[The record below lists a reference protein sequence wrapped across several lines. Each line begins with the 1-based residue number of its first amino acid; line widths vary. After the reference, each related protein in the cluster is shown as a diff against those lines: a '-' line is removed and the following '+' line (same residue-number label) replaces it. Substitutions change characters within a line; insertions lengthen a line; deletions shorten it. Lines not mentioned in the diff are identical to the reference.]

1 VTNFKQFENK
11 KSYNKDNQNNQNQNI
26 NVNNINNINNIN
38 NTNNYIIKNLNIHKI
53 NSSSQ
58 KPMNMNININMNN
71 DNKNKIYFN
80 NGSCTNVI
88 QNKVY
93 AKSPISIELETIKVT
108 KKKRTLY
115 PKTKTYSNCDLNQ
128 NIQNYHSNENTHTIS
143 NERNYYLDSINHTSM
158 NSNLNEEY
166 LSNRISPKYINNEK
180 KNFILDD
187 LYKKKNIILPFN
199 KEINNININ
208 INEFYQP
215 AGSLTSRIS
224 SNNIKNKD
232 KNNNGIEEINIYNF
246 KNKVNFKSKFKKNIS
261 NKKSRNDNNP
271 VKIDKMNDSIKKN
284 KYLTN
289 NKCPGYFSAKKK

>member
-1 VTNFKQFENK
+1 M
-11 KSYNKDNQNNQNQNI
+11 
-26 NVNNINNINNIN
+26 NNINNMN
-38 NTNNYIIKNLNIHKI
+38 NTNNYIIKNLNFHKI
-53 NSSSQ
+53 NSSSNIQ

-128 NIQNYHSNENTHTIS
+128 NIQNYHLNENTHTIS
-143 NERNYYLDSINHTSM
+143 NERNYYLDSINHTSI

-166 LSNRISPKYINNEK
+166 LSRGISPKYSNNEK
-180 KNFILDD
+180 KNFFLDD

-208 INEFYQP
+208 INEYYPP
-215 AGSLTSRIS
+215 AGSLSSRIS
-224 SNNIKNKD
+224 SNNNKNQYKQ
-232 KNNNGIEEINIYNF
+232 NNGIEEINIYSF
-246 KNKVNFKSKFKKNIS
+246 KNKINSRNKYKKNLS
-261 NKKSRNDNNP
+261 NKKSRNENDP
-271 VKIDKMNDSIKKN
+271 IKIEKINESNKKN
-284 KYLTN
+284 KYLMN
-289 NKCPGYFSAKKK
+289 NKYQGYLSSKKK

>member
-1 VTNFKQFENK
+1 
-11 KSYNKDNQNNQNQNI
+11 
-26 NVNNINNINNIN
+26 
-38 NTNNYIIKNLNIHKI
+38 
-53 NSSSQ
+53 
-58 KPMNMNININMNN
+58 MNN

-80 NGSCTNVI
+80 NGSCTNVV

-108 KKKRTLY
+108 KKKRILY

-128 NIQNYHSNENTHTIS
+128 KIQNYHLNENTHTIS
-143 NERNYYLDSINHTSM
+143 NERNYYNNIGYLDSINHTSM

-215 AGSLTSRIS
+215 AGSLT
-224 SNNIKNKD
+224 
-232 KNNNGIEEINIYNF
+232 
-246 KNKVNFKSKFKKNIS
+246 
-261 NKKSRNDNNP
+261 
-271 VKIDKMNDSIKKN
+271 
-284 KYLTN
+284 
-289 NKCPGYFSAKKK
+289 